1 MIDTERPDAGV
12 EWRGLTRG
20 ELAATLVE
28 HGVPGGHA
36 QRLFGHLH
44 RRQAPIETFGAMSLR
59 QRSRLADVER
69 PTVCTLVERHA
80 AGASDDTEKLVFR
93 LRDGRRVEGVI
104 IPEGPRST
112 FCVSSQVGCAMA
124 CVFCATARL
133 GLERALTVSEIIA
146 QIYTARARCE
156 AVGRPLRNV
165 VFMGMGEPLHHYD
178 VTRRALEIL
187 TDPAGISLGFPRITV
202 STVGL
207 APRIAQ
213 LGADFGGRIQLA
225 VSVNAG
231 RQATRARIMPIG
243 ATYDLDALRA
253 AIAAYPLPRNRYVLL
268 EYVLLAGLTDTPDEL
283 AALAAWVRDL
293 PAIVNLI
300 PFNPFDDAPETLQS
314 PADADVSRAF
324 ATLRAAG
331 VPVSVRQPR
340 GRRAVA
346 ACGQLARLRP
356 E

>member
-1 MIDTERPDAGV
+1 MTAEADSLYSVDRPRLTALLSDEPRYRV
-12 EWRGLTRG
+12 EQIWRGLY
-20 ELAATLVE
+20 VE
-28 HGVPGGHA
+28 HRVPAEMTNLPLALRERLEAALPAELTLARDSVSEGGMTHKYLW
-36 QRLFGHLH
+36 RLDDG
-44 RRQAPIETFGAMSLR
+44 ATIESVLMHSPD
-59 QRSRLADVER
+59 RS
-69 PTVCTLVERHA
+69 TVCV
-80 AGASDDTEKLVFR
+80 
-93 LRDGRRVEGVI
+93 
-104 IPEGPRST
+104 ST
-112 FCVSSQVGCAMA
+112 QAGCAMA
-124 CVFCATARL
+124 CSFCATGQAGFDRHLRSGEIVAQVVEAAR
-133 GLERALTVSEIIA
+133 RAEGRRVS
-146 QIYTARARCE
+146 
-156 AVGRPLRNV
+156 NV

-300 PFNPFDDAPETLQS
+300 PFNPFADAPETLQS